1 MRERCKGRE
10 RVRERHRKV
19 EKGIGEEL
27 KGRERARERHIKV
40 EKG

>member
-1 MRERCKGRE
+1 MRERDIQVE
-10 RVRERHRKV
+10 RRIKV